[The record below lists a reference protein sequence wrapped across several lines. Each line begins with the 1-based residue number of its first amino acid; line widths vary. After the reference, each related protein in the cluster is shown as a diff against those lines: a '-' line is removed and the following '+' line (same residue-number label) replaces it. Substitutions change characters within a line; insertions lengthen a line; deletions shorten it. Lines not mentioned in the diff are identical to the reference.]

1 MMFCFLLSDQT
12 VKLTQFKSAKEPL
25 QVDISTGT
33 DEANGDSIN
42 LQKKHMLYDH
52 TNVALLSFSL
62 SGLSLPVLFWFPGF
76 LCFSSFF
83 SCQHKSLRLRLDL
96 PLSNDRKNA
105 QSYIY

>member
-42 LQKKHMLYDH
+42 LHKKHMLYDH

-105 QSYIY
+105 QSYI